1 MEAEDFWLEYV
12 DARGESRGGP
22 LEVMWRAR
30 FEAAG
35 QVRAFPSYRGQRNF
49 PGWYW
54 AATSTELVGYESW
67 VELSHLMR
75 LDADPE
81 TQRPETERR
90 VAHLTGFTQ
99 IEFEQAFH
107 LDHRP
112 RSITLR
118 WPRNGLVGLVEA
130 VADLTHDGAPED
142 ASS

>member
-1 MEAEDFWLEYV
+1 MEAEDFWLEYVDV

-30 FEAAG
+30 FEVAG

-54 AATSTELVGYESW
+54 AATSAELVGYESW

-81 TQRPETERR
+81 AQRPETERR
-90 VAHLTGFTQ
+90 VAHSP
-99 IEFEQAFH
+99 AS
-107 LDHRP
+107 P
-112 RSITLR
+112 RS
-118 WPRNGLVGLVEA
+118 
-130 VADLTHDGAPED
+130 
-142 ASS
+142 SSSKPSTWTTGPDQSRSGGPATALWV